1 MPKYWCDFPRSDF
14 SKHDWYIIVVP
25 KTKTI
30 ALVVSCVKKS
40 SDKMEIRA
48 ANNIVQSLLLLQE
61 HQLPSSLS
69 VQSMTPVL
77 SSHPSC
83 HLGCF
88 PPLLAD
94 CRSNSPLGRL
104 SSCTSAPLP
113 LSLAVST
120 FIVNIMVHTWFQS
133 WPLIIVRGV
142 HLSRLLLRE
151 VVLCWRVLKL
161 CAISLSRPLQ
171 LEFFSM
177 IKFVFSVRGILPAC
191 RTLRIWR
198 PLNFWV
204 GWVFSG
210 VTGQISNKGGQL
222 KALYLYFC
230 K

>member
-40 SDKMEIRA
+40 SGNMEIRA
-48 ANNIVQSLLLLQE
+48 ANNIVQSLLLLQG
-61 HQLPSSLS
+61 HQLPSSSS

-151 VVLCWRVLKL
+151 NVFLKSFK
-161 CAISLSRPLQ
+161 AICNLT
-171 LEFFSM
+171 E
-177 IKFVFSVRGILPAC
+177 
-191 RTLRIWR
+191 
-198 PLNFWV
+198 
-204 GWVFSG
+204 
-210 VTGQISNKGGQL
+210 
-222 KALYLYFC
+222 
-230 K
+230 

>member
-1 MPKYWCDFPRSDF
+1 MIWIHLMPKYWCDFPRRDF

-40 SDKMEIRA
+40 SGKMEIRA
-48 ANNIVQSLLLLQE
+48 ANNIVQSLLLLQGLR
-61 HQLPSSLS
+61 LPSS
-69 VQSMTPVL
+69 
-77 SSHPSC
+77 SS
-83 HLGCF
+83 
-88 PPLLAD
+88 
-94 CRSNSPLGRL
+94 
-104 SSCTSAPLP
+104 
-113 LSLAVST
+113 
-120 FIVNIMVHTWFQS
+120 
-133 WPLIIVRGV
+133 
-142 HLSRLLLRE
+142 

-171 LEFFSM
+171 LEIFSM
-177 IKFVFSVRGILPAC
+177 LKFVFSVRGILPAC